1 MLEEKWSYAEQIVKR
16 QRRYQK
22 TETINYLEPEN
33 QLEDGFFIINYKKR
47 MVERKIMAEGKVS
60 MIVPKDWR
68 QADIEEEGF
77 CYYSPFEKE
86 VFMLMLLD
94 DQEVEDMSVL
104 EWEEEEYY
112 YYSFCKTG
120 EKHTFRGIFRFHK
133 YRKKTWKKIIP
144 QIVESMKM
152 GDCDS
157 SII

>member
-22 TETINYLEPEN
+22 VETINYLEPEN
-33 QLEDGFFIINYKKR
+33 QLEDGFLIINYKKR
-47 MVERKIMAEGKVS
+47 MVERKKMAEGKVS

-77 CYYSPFEKE
+77 YYYSPYEKE
-86 VFMLMLLD
+86 VLILMVLD
-94 DQEVEDMSVL
+94 GQEVEDMSVL
-104 EWEEEEYY
+104 EWIEEEYY
-112 YYSFCKTG
+112 YYSFYKTG
-120 EKHTFRGIFRFHK
+120 EKHIFRGIFRFHK

-144 QIVESMKM
+144 QIVESIKM